1 MPTKIKSKK
10 KAKGDLR
17 IMRSKNNCGIRA
29 IDEARMV
36 KIVSE
41 TTLFLG
47 EYLSMDSDLFVSRN
61 GKVKIYSIPAQ
72 GIIRIDIKINE
83 Y

>member
-1 MPTKIKSKK
+1 
-10 KAKGDLR
+10 
-17 IMRSKNNCGIRA
+17 MRLKNNCGIRA